1 MAGFSGGALPV
12 VTVTS
17 NVLVN
22 QYVNR
27 LANDAVNTGLG
38 VVLSPV
44 LGADLSRVL
53 GLSTASGT
61 NQFADLVTGSV
72 LGLGQQAV
80 NDFIGNAIAN
90 SGIPGPLS
98 GLLTDVSRLGVD
110 ALAGSLSGLF
120 SSGSGGGGAAERAFP
135 GAGNEPDAQYQGSA
149 YAIGA
154 GPDVVFSIRPATS
167 TAQFDGLAQIADPA
181 TPTTVNAFELTGV
194 DTGSNYDPKAINFD
208 PKALDFSSL
217 GGDAFQAKPED
228 YASIYTN
235 VSGVE
240 PKATGLNPDT
250 YKSLTTGSNSGG
262 WTFICAP
269 ADVGWDLSAQV
280 NRVDIFGTNTPPLI
294 SGTKGMRNLNLS
306 NSIVEGFSRGK
317 AVEDKII
324 QLEQLMNFSLS
335 PKGFVNVPVYYVTAN
350 NKKYG
355 GADGGYFIIKDIKV
369 KESLRDLSGKAT
381 RAVTDVSFAQVPEYQ
396 VDTGVDQASKPQT
409 GAKSALAEVGQDFTT
424 KAGQVGPGGKPVAG
438 LGAPPAP
445 RPGGV
450 NSGGG
455 TNRSTTSGRN
465 FGATGNPQII
475 RYRVGDTIP

>member
-44 LGADLSRVL
+44 LGANLSRVL

-181 TPTTVNAFELTGV
+181 TPTTVNAFELTGEIS
-194 DTGSNYDPKAINFD
+194 GFKYDPKAINFD

-235 VSGVE
+235 VSGVD
-240 PKATGLNPDT
+240 KATGLNPDT
-250 YKSLTTGSNSGG
+250 YRSLTTGSNSGG

-438 LGAPPAP
+438 SGTPPAT
-445 RPGGV
+445 RPGG
-450 NSGGG
+450 GGNT
-455 TNRSTTSGRN
+455 TNKTTGSETL
-465 FGATGNPQII
+465 GANQRV
-475 RYRVGDTIP
+475 RYNVGDRIP